1 MQDVYKRQI
10 YGDLT
15 GFPPM
20 LIQAGGYELFLDD
33 GMKLAKKA
41 AADNVKVTL
50 TVYPD
55 VYKRQGMSLTPRDFK
70 NVFDHPKNIA
80 LGTLFQF
87 IFMPALAF
95 ALVKLL
101 SLIHI

>member
-1 MQDVYKRQI
+1 MFHEINHPTYAKGMNLSDPHLSPI

-50 TVYPD
+50 TVYP
-55 VYKRQGMSLTPRDFK
+55 GMSHDFALCLPELQDSIDSFAEIRDFINLNMK
-70 NVFDHPKNIA
+70 P
-80 LGTLFQF
+80 
-87 IFMPALAF
+87 
-95 ALVKLL
+95 
-101 SLIHI
+101 